1 MTVLAFC
8 MSCKKHETNEIPKF
22 KLADFHETK
31 ILNGKKYFFPEI
43 LKPSRILFK
52 NGKLIISDR
61 SGISILHKVDIKSM
75 TYEHEIGRIGWG
87 PGEIPGVWNIDPG
100 VDENMFW
107 VYSNTGKLFAAYDL
121 NDTIPKQLYTDVVK
135 QNENWY
141 LATSLR
147 KVDHKVFIGRM
158 INGEDQFVVFD
169 SLGHIK
175 QKIGKWA
182 EVMPKLGYD
191 PYLIADLHQGDLVG
205 NAKKG
210 IFVLPSIYVDR
221 IEIIDLNQGTKK
233 TVIGPL
239 DYYPDYKLIK
249 SRGQQEIIPDFN
261 TTILNYNT
269 GFVGEKEIFLAYF
282 GSSREESDGE
292 VDVKNIF
299 VLDFDGKP
307 LRRFI
312 LDQAVLNITVDEQ
325 QRKIYGTSTDREPG
339 IIVFKY

>member
-1 MTVLAFC
+1 
-8 MSCKKHETNEIPKF
+8 MSCKKNDSNEIPKF
-22 KLADFHETK
+22 KLEDFSETK
-31 ILNGKKYFFPEI
+31 TLVGKKYFFPQI
-43 LKPSRILFK
+43 LKPSRILVK
-52 NGKLIISDR
+52 NDKLIISDR

-75 TYEHEIGRIGWG
+75 TYEQEIGRIGWG

-100 VDENMFW
+100 VDEDTFW

-121 NDTIPKQLYTDVVK
+121 NDTTPKQLYTDVVK
-135 QNENWY
+135 QAENWY

-147 KVDHKVFIGRM
+147 KVGHKVFIGRM

-169 SLGHIK
+169 SLGQIK
-175 QKIGKWA
+175 QKIGKWG
-182 EVMPKLGYD
+182 EVMPKLSYD

-210 IFVLPSIYVDR
+210 IFVLPSIYVDG

-269 GFVGEKEIFLAYF
+269 GFIGEKEIFLAYI

-339 IIVFKY
+339 ILVFEY